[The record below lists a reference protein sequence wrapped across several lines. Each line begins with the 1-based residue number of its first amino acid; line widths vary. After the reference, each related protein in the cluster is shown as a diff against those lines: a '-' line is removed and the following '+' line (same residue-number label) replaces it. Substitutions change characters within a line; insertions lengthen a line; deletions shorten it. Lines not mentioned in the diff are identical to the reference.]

1 MDQIIDFKK
10 ISDAIH
16 VSKENGTD
24 VNYYIFD
31 EFEIHLNII
40 APKSIQEWHYHSQI
54 EETIVVT
61 KGTLLCKWKEN
72 EVEKNRYLHPGELV
86 RVMNSVHTF
95 ENDTDE
101 PVEFS
106 VFRFVP
112 TGENKRELIKNDKAI
127 VEI

>member
-1 MDQIIDFKK
+1 MNQIIDFKK
-10 ISDAIH
+10 ISESIH

-24 VNYYIFD
+24 VNYFIFD

-40 APKSIQEWHYHSQI
+40 APNSIQEWHYHSQI

-61 KGTLLCKWKEN
+61 KGTLLCKWQEN
-72 EVEKNRYLHPGELV
+72 DMEKNRYLHPGDLV

-112 TGENKRELIKNDKAI
+112 TGENKRDLIKNDKTI
-127 VEI
+127 VNL